1 VKFPIANCQLPASRR
16 PVGAFTLLEVLV
28 VVSLLSLI
36 VLALMQ
42 VFSSTQRAF
51 RAAATQADVLEGSR
65 AAMDLIASDLHNMTP
80 SGGVSNG
87 AVNLTVGP
95 IYHNYSP
102 FLQSLPGSYPVAQR
116 TNVLNYFFSLSREN
130 TKWIGI
136 GYAVDAADASPLFSL
151 YRYYNST
158 NLTADPRTL
167 FNDFTNQVFSGRWT
181 NSSLS
186 HILDG
191 VVHLT
196 LRAYDKN
203 GYWLNTFYPT
213 AYAPMFVP
221 YSGQSA
227 YGETAFY
234 MYSNAVPAAVELE
247 LGVLEDQ
254 VLARASSLPFPSAVQ
269 SNYLAGQSGAVH
281 VFRQRVTIPN
291 VDRTAYP

>member
-1 VKFPIANCQLPASRR
+1 MKFPISNFKLSVSRR
-16 PVGAFTLLEVLV
+16 SVGAFTLLEVLV

-65 AAMDLIASDLHNMTP
+65 AAMDLIATDLHNMTP
-80 SGGVSNG
+80 SGGASNG
-87 AVNLTVGP
+87 PVNLTVGP
-95 IYHNYSP
+95 IYYAYSP
-102 FLQSLPGSYPVAQR
+102 LRQSLPGSYPIVQR

-136 GYAVDAADASPLFSL
+136 GYAVDATDASPLFSL
-151 YRYYNST
+151 YRYYSFT
-158 NLTADPRTL
+158 NITSDPRAL
-167 FNDFTNQVFSGRWT
+167 FNDFTNQVFNGRWT

-186 HILDG
+186 HIIDG
-191 VVHLT
+191 VVHFT

-203 GYWLNTFYPT
+203 GFWLNTFYPS

-221 YSGQSA
+221 YYNQSA

-254 VLARASSLPFPSAVQ
+254 VLARAESLTFPSIAQ

-281 VFRQRVTIPN
+281 VFRQRVSIPN
-291 VDRTAYP
+291 VDRTAYQ